1 MTYLLQTRD
10 QLGGWMSKSAAA
22 WIVGA
27 AAAAAF
33 VPVFLFVGIAAEG
46 KPEPEAP
53 GGGGALNTKQVPAQ
67 YAPWVLKSGKQCK
80 EIGPAVIA
88 AQIEAE
94 SGWNPNAKSPV
105 GAEGLS
111 QFMPGT
117 WKTWGRDDD
126 NNGRISPY
134 DPGDAIMAQGRYDC
148 ALSRQVRRYVD
159 GGNIV
164 DLALAAYNAGPGA
177 VQKYGGVPPYDETTA
192 YVARIKSLIA
202 KYEQAA
208 GSDGKVPAG
217 QKMAMPVSGNPPVTS
232 PYGMRV
238 HPVTKVYKLHTGID
252 FGAKMNAPML
262 AALNGKV
269 TFAGWSTGYGNR
281 VVISH
286 GTMDGKQV
294 STTYNHMSA
303 ISVHVGQEVRTG
315 TQVGAVGSTG
325 YSTGAHC
332 HFEVQVNGKYV
343 NPAPWLGLK

>member
-1 MTYLLQTRD
+1 
-10 QLGGWMSKSAAA
+10 MSKSAGVWVAG
-22 WIVGA
+22 GA
-27 AAAAAF
+27 AAMVV
-33 VPVFLFVGIAAEG
+33 VPIVLFVGIAGEG
-46 KPEPEAP
+46 AKTPEAP
-53 GGGGALNTKQVPAQ
+53 GGTGGLNSKQVPAA

-80 EIGPAVIA
+80 DIGPAVIA

-94 SGWNPNAKSPV
+94 SGWNPKAVSPV

-126 NNGRISPY
+126 HNGTISPY
-134 DPGDAIMAQGRYDC
+134 DAGDAIMAQGRYDC
-148 ALSRQVRRYVD
+148 ALAEQIKPYAKGDNV
-159 GGNIV
+159 V

-177 VQKYGGVPPYDETTA
+177 VQQYGGMPPYDETTA

-208 GSDGKVPAG
+208 GSGTKVPPG
-217 QKMAMPVSGNPPVTS
+217 QKMAMPVDGNPPVTS

-238 HPVTKVYKLHTGID
+238 HPVTGQYKLHTGID
-252 FGAKMNAPML
+252 FGAKMGDPMK
-262 AALNGKV
+262 AALDGKV

-286 GTMDGKQV
+286 GTIDGKKV

-303 ISVHVGQEVRTG
+303 INVSVGQEVKTG

-332 HFEVQVNGKYV
+332 HFEVQLDGEYV